1 MLRAKGDFFMSVD
14 PHRLGLL
21 LGVGNVYPLSY
32 KRGGHAPCKGEAL
45 PS

>member
-21 LGVGNVYPLSY
+21 LGVGEHAKHLSLASSISCKCLPL
-32 KRGGHAPCKGEAL
+32 EL
-45 PS
+45 